1 MILVNEMS
9 NEIYIE
15 DIKASGTIITNSLS
29 LFGETIKK
37 GDSLKIRYQV
47 VSPSYD
53 YENNYIV
60 LNLFNKSKDDYE
72 KIKISWSIGDY
83 TKVIPSNYV
92 NGFYRVSQKY
102 VKGNLYFTFYDYDEP
117 NIIKILS
124 LEMILRMKSNLRKQ
138 QRESEEKIKQQSG
151 LSDNEIS
158 LIDYEMYNF

>member
-1 MILVNEMS
+1 MILVNEMN

-15 DIKASGTIITNSLS
+15 DIKTSGTIITNSLS

-37 GDSLKIRYQV
+37 GDSLKIQYQV

-72 KIKISWSIGDY
+72 RIKISWSIGGY

-102 VKGNLYFTFYDYDEP
+102 VKGNLYFTFYDYD
-117 NIIKILS
+117 
-124 LEMILRMKSNLRKQ
+124 
-138 QRESEEKIKQQSG
+138 
-151 LSDNEIS
+151 
-158 LIDYEMYNF
+158 